1 MRERTMVIAC
11 VCSMAISAYALHYV
25 WYEQGPVFS
34 ARGEAG
40 FGPMVLTMAAAATVP
55 FCAVYF
61 AFCAIYFARSILRR
75 RLGWEDPSP

>member
-1 MRERTMVIAC
+1 MVIAC

-25 WYEQGPVFS
+25 WYELGPVFS

-55 FCAVYF
+55 FCAIFFVL
-61 AFCAIYFARSILRR
+61 SILSR
-75 RLGWEDPSP
+75 RLEDPSP